1 MELTNDFV
9 VDRTVDETWAI
20 LNDLEFIAPCMPGA
34 QLQEIEGEEYR
45 GVVKVKVGPITAQ
58 YKGKARFVEQN
69 AVDHT
74 AKLKA
79 EGRDP
84 RQGNANA
91 MVTATM
97 VEGDSPATTKVTV
110 HTDLALSG
118 KIASFGRGAIEDVS
132 KKILGQFVDNLRDKL
147 ATESPEVVETAPMP
161 VAEAAE
167 AAADA
172 AGAPAEAAATDAAT
186 TAAEAA
192 PADATPPTIRKIDA
206 PEAEP
211 VDLLDVAGDSMV
223 KRLAPVLGGLVILL
237 VVRALFRGKG
247 D

>member
-1 MELTNDFV
+1 
-9 VDRTVDETWAI
+9 
-20 LNDLEFIAPCMPGA
+20 
-34 QLQEIEGEEYR
+34 
-45 GVVKVKVGPITAQ
+45 
-58 YKGKARFVEQN
+58 
-69 AVDHT
+69 
-74 AKLKA
+74 
-79 EGRDP
+79 
-84 RQGNANA
+84 
-91 MVTATM
+91 M
-97 VEGDSPATTKVTV
+97 VEGDSPPTTKDTV

-118 KIASFGRGAIEDVS
+118 KIASFVRGAIEDVS

-161 VAEAAE
+161 VAEAA
-167 AAADA
+167 ADA
-172 AGAPAEAAATDAAT
+172 AGAPAPSETADTAAP
-186 TAAEAA
+186 AAEAV
-192 PADATPPTIRKIDA
+192 PEKPTIRKIDA

>member
-79 EGRDP
+79 EGRDA

-161 VAEAAE
+161 VAEAA
-167 AAADA
+167 ADA
-172 AGAPAEAAATDAAT
+172 AGAPAPSETADTAAP
-186 TAAEAA
+186 AAEAA
-192 PADATPPTIRKIDA
+192 PDKPTIRKIDA

>member
-69 AVDHT
+69 AADHT

-97 VEGDSPATTKVTV
+97 VEGDTPATTKVTV

-161 VAEAAE
+161 VAEPAE
-167 AAADA
+167 T
-172 AGAPAEAAATDAAT
+172 APAA
-186 TAAEAA
+186 AA
-192 PADATPPTIRKIDA
+192 PADGATADGASTDTPAAPAEPVTPTIRKIDA